1 MDGELLYEASGGIP
15 HGRVSIGDGVVKKE
29 HIKSAARKRN
39 ASAPISLT
47 LREKEQLRRANEE
60 NAELR
65 RAKEMLQQKV
75 DMHGQLITVC
85 TN

>member
-15 HGRVSIGDGVVKKE
+15 HGRVSIGDGAIKKADV
-29 HIKSAARKRN
+29 KSAARKRN
-39 ASAPISLT
+39 ASASISLT